1 MAETHYPP
9 VSPLTAGLSCRCP
22 RCGRGRLFK
31 GYLDVVPR
39 CEVCGLDLRVHDS
52 GDGPA
57 VFLIFILGALVV
69 PLAIL
74 VEVYASPPMWV
85 HVVVWPVVIM
95 GLALGLL
102 RPAKA
107 LLVAIHYKNLR
118 HEYDGG

>member
-1 MAETHYPP
+1 M
-9 VSPLTAGLSCRCP
+9 
-22 RCGRGRLFK
+22 
-31 GYLDVVPR
+31 
-39 CEVCGLDLRVHDS
+39 
-52 GDGPA
+52 
-57 VFLIFILGALVV
+57 FLIFILGALVV

-85 HVVVWPVVIM
+85 HVAVWPVVIL